1 MTQEEFINQ
10 LKKKNSAPFLFVGSG
25 FSRHYLDFPDWRGIL
40 SKFAP
45 KHINEYS
52 TICQTNSLPRI
63 ASEIAKDLNAEFWA
77 LDEHDGFRIKNQER
91 IKRNDTVFKIKIS
104 EYLINECR
112 KEFPDIWKDEL
123 ELLKN
128 IVIDGIITTNWDDT
142 VERIFPNYKPY
153 IGQQELISA
162 STFNIGEIYKIHG
175 CMTLPESLVLTQED
189 YDNFNQRNA
198 YLAAKLITIFIEHP
212 VIFIGYSINDDNIRE
227 LMESIVQGLDEDGIA
242 KLQSNLIFVEWN
254 PYQEM
259 TRFEH
264 VDLFM
269 PKGTRLPIIKII
281 TKDFSEVYKCLS
293 HYERKLPANVL
304 REYKKQFYNLIV
316 SQKANSNLY
325 VLTDNQIDGN
335 DEIQVVYGF
344 GAIKK
349 FRDAVG
355 YTGVQ
360 SYDIYCDC
368 INNDRDFEASKI
380 LQKSIPQLRK
390 SSNANLPIYKYL
402 TEIGIL
408 DDDGYCNNSLGLN
421 FQLPVSTSFAC
432 YKSFNTNEK
441 KYTLEKAIATFRG
454 NNVWKAVALI
464 PYLHIEDDELES
476 LRLFISENMQ
486 DFLVKKSNYSTYM
499 RKLIC
504 FYDCLKY
511 GWKG

>member
-1 MTQEEFINQ
+1 
-10 LKKKNSAPFLFVGSG
+10 
-25 FSRHYLDFPDWRGIL
+25 
-40 SKFAP
+40 
-45 KHINEYS
+45 
-52 TICQTNSLPRI
+52 
-63 ASEIAKDLNAEFWA
+63 
-77 LDEHDGFRIKNQER
+77 
-91 IKRNDTVFKIKIS
+91 
-104 EYLINECR
+104 
-112 KEFPDIWKDEL
+112 
-123 ELLKN
+123 
-128 IVIDGIITTNWDDT
+128 
-142 VERIFPNYKPY
+142 
-153 IGQQELISA
+153 
-162 STFNIGEIYKIHG
+162 
-175 CMTLPESLVLTQED
+175 
-189 YDNFNQRNA
+189 
-198 YLAAKLITIFIEHP
+198 
-212 VIFIGYSINDDNIRE
+212 
-227 LMESIVQGLDEDGIA
+227 MESIVQGLDEDGIA